1 MKISDVQQQILEQ
14 LANIDAQR
22 QNTNLNM
29 ISAEEIDY
37 FVTTWPIST
46 QNQLD
51 DLEYRLQYEDNFKI
65 IFFHKKA
72 PKENKKGKS
81 SDCQPKIEILIKLS
95 AKDTIKKDVYVK
107 DQKQLKDASEK
118 NSNTNP
124 FNEVHLWPSEWTYN
138 QWIQKKDRYPWL
150 ICDDGKIG
158 CLYCKNVGEL
168 KTCKSQGVEISTEW
182 SQINVDGG
190 TNSKLVTR
198 LSILRHKI
206 SRHNRSKA
214 HNFAL
219 NISREKTHSK
229 LSTSF
234 ETSTSK
240 HYQSTIKI
248 FRTVYFIAKNNR
260 PFDDHSDLVELQQMN
275 GVLLGQTLHSR
286 YSSTSIIDHIA
297 TKMRNKIVQNIIET
311 NSKIS
316 ILIDESTTNSS
327 SSGMIIYLKASIS
340 YDSPVFIFLDLIELK
355 SQTSINIIDQLLEC
369 LHQHGFTDIYL
380 KEHWISFVTDGASVL
395 LGKTNGVAAR
405 LKEKFPII
413 FSWHCINHRLELAV
427 NDVLKDITAMYHFKY
442 FLDTLY
448 SLYSRSPKNQNEL
461 KLHCESLNEI
471 FLKIGRVLDVRWV
484 ASSYRTVKVV
494 WKMYPALYKHFKEA
508 SEDKYR
514 DQKTRSKYKG
524 LCKRLESL
532 QFLSDLALMC
542 DVLSELSQLSLDLQS
557 RDATLIQA
565 DKKIKRT
572 IRVIDSLKTING
584 DYYAEAVEAIEQM
597 MFKDI
602 PLCNNIKLVCI
613 NKNQFITSI
622 INNLNM
628 RLLDN
633 NEEDKII
640 IQDIQILDK
649 KAWPADVNIRFGEQ
663 EVKRLCNRF
672 LLNQEK
678 TLRGLRIL
686 IDEETNEIEELNEIN
701 NLIKTIPCSTAE
713 CERGFSLMNII
724 CTDIRSRLTIHNI
737 SNLMMININ
746 GPPLSIW
753 DPEDYVKSWILHHR
767 TADDNRSRKINRKEK
782 ESLKQNLW
790 NIL

>member
-1 MKISDVQQQILEQ
+1 
-14 LANIDAQR
+14 
-22 QNTNLNM
+22 
-29 ISAEEIDY
+29 
-37 FVTTWPIST
+37 
-46 QNQLD
+46 
-51 DLEYRLQYEDNFKI
+51 
-65 IFFHKKA
+65 
-72 PKENKKGKS
+72 
-81 SDCQPKIEILIKLS
+81 
-95 AKDTIKKDVYVK
+95 
-107 DQKQLKDASEK
+107 
-118 NSNTNP
+118 
-124 FNEVHLWPSEWTYN
+124 
-138 QWIQKKDRYPWL
+138 
-150 ICDDGKIG
+150 
-158 CLYCKNVGEL
+158 
-168 KTCKSQGVEISTEW
+168 
-182 SQINVDGG
+182 
-190 TNSKLVTR
+190 
-198 LSILRHKI
+198 
-206 SRHNRSKA
+206 
-214 HNFAL
+214 
-219 NISREKTHSK
+219 
-229 LSTSF
+229 
-234 ETSTSK
+234 
-240 HYQSTIKI
+240 
-248 FRTVYFIAKNNR
+248 
-260 PFDDHSDLVELQQMN
+260 
-275 GVLLGQTLHSR
+275 
-286 YSSTSIIDHIA
+286 
-297 TKMRNKIVQNIIET
+297 
-311 NSKIS
+311 
-316 ILIDESTTNSS
+316 
-327 SSGMIIYLKASIS
+327 
-340 YDSPVFIFLDLIELK
+340 
-355 SQTSINIIDQLLEC
+355 
-369 LHQHGFTDIYL
+369 
-380 KEHWISFVTDGASVL
+380 
-395 LGKTNGVAAR
+395 
-405 LKEKFPII
+405 
-413 FSWHCINHRLELAV
+413 
-427 NDVLKDITAMYHFKY
+427 
-442 FLDTLY
+442 
-448 SLYSRSPKNQNEL
+448 
-461 KLHCESLNEI
+461 
-471 FLKIGRVLDVRWV
+471 
-484 ASSYRTVKVV
+484 
-494 WKMYPALYKHFKEA
+494 MYPALYKHFKEA

-649 KAWPADVNIRFGEQ
+649 KTWPADVNIRFGEQ

-686 IDEETNEIEELNEIN
+686 IDEETNEVEELNEIN

>member
-1 MKISDVQQQILEQ
+1 
-14 LANIDAQR
+14 
-22 QNTNLNM
+22 
-29 ISAEEIDY
+29 
-37 FVTTWPIST
+37 
-46 QNQLD
+46 
-51 DLEYRLQYEDNFKI
+51 
-65 IFFHKKA
+65 
-72 PKENKKGKS
+72 
-81 SDCQPKIEILIKLS
+81 
-95 AKDTIKKDVYVK
+95 
-107 DQKQLKDASEK
+107 
-118 NSNTNP
+118 
-124 FNEVHLWPSEWTYN
+124 
-138 QWIQKKDRYPWL
+138 
-150 ICDDGKIG
+150 
-158 CLYCKNVGEL
+158 
-168 KTCKSQGVEISTEW
+168 
-182 SQINVDGG
+182 
-190 TNSKLVTR
+190 
-198 LSILRHKI
+198 
-206 SRHNRSKA
+206 
-214 HNFAL
+214 
-219 NISREKTHSK
+219 
-229 LSTSF
+229 
-234 ETSTSK
+234 
-240 HYQSTIKI
+240 
-248 FRTVYFIAKNNR
+248 
-260 PFDDHSDLVELQQMN
+260 MN

-427 NDVLKDITAMYHFKY
+427 NDVLKDITATYHFKY

-649 KAWPADVNIRFGEQ
+649 KTWPADVNIRFGEQ

-724 CTDIRSRLTIHNI
+724 CTDIRSRLTIDNI

>member
-1 MKISDVQQQILEQ
+1 MDDKQLCIEKKKSD
-14 LANIDAQR
+14 
-22 QNTNLNM
+22 
-29 ISAEEIDY
+29 
-37 FVTTWPIST
+37 
-46 QNQLD
+46 LD
-51 DLEYRLQYEDNFKI
+51 DSMSSEETCRSSSKTPDNI
-65 IFFHKKA
+65 
-72 PKENKKGKS
+72 S
-81 SDCQPKIEILIKLS
+81 KLDQKLV
-95 AKDTIKKDVYVK
+95 KDT
-107 DQKQLKDASEK
+107 SEK
-118 NSNTNP
+118 NSNSNAS
-124 FNEVHLWPSEWTYN
+124 NEVHLWPSEWNYN

-150 ICDDGKIG
+150 ICDNGKIG

-168 KTCKSQGVEISTEW
+168 KTCKSQGFEISSEW
-182 SQINVDGG
+182 NQINVDGG
-190 TNSKLVTR
+190 TNSKLITR
-198 LSILRHKI
+198 LSVLRHKI

-214 HNFAL
+214 HKFAL
-219 NISREKTHSK
+219 NISKDKTHNK
-229 LSTSF
+229 LSTLF
-234 ETSTSK
+234 ETSTFK
-240 HYQSTIKI
+240 NCQSTIKV

-260 PFDDHSDLVELQQMN
+260 PFDNHSYLVELQQMN

-316 ILIDESTTNSS
+316 LLIDESTTNSLL
-327 SSGMIIYLKASIS
+327 SGMIIYLKASIS
-340 YDSPVFIFLDLIELK
+340 YDSPVFIFLDLI
-355 SQTSINIIDQLLEC
+355 
-369 LHQHGFTDIYL
+369 
-380 KEHWISFVTDGASVL
+380 EHWISFVTDGASVL

-427 NDVLKDITAMYHFKY
+427 NDVLKDITVTYHFKH

-461 KLHCESLNEI
+461 KLHCVSLNEI

-484 ASSYRTVKVV
+484 ASSYRIVKVV

-514 DQKTRSKYKG
+514 DQKSRSKYKD

-542 DVLSELSQLSLDLQS
+542 DVLSELSQL
-557 RDATLIQA
+557 RA
-565 DKKIKRT
+565 
-572 IRVIDSLKTING
+572 IRVIDSLKIING
-584 DYYAEAVEAIEQM
+584 DYYAEAIKAIEQM

-602 PLCNNIKLVCI
+602 PLY
-613 NKNQFITSI
+613 
-622 INNLNM
+622 
-628 RLLDN
+628 N

-649 KAWPADVNIRFGEQ
+649 KTWPADVNIRFGEE

-672 LLNQEK
+672 LINQEK
-678 TLRGLRIL
+678 TIRGLRIF
-686 IDEETNEIEELNEIN
+686 IDEETDKIEELNEIN

-724 CTDIRSRLTIHNI
+724 CTDIHSRLTIHNI
-737 SNLMMININ
+737 SNLMLININ
-746 GPPLSIW
+746 GPPLNIW
-753 DPEDYVKSWILHHR
+753 NPKDYYVLGGVGGGVD
-767 TADDNRSRKINRKEK
+767 ADRRQTEFSGGV
-782 ESLKQNLW
+782 
-790 NIL
+790 

>member
-1 MKISDVQQQILEQ
+1 MDKFVIRSTKDKQLFKEKKNSDPDDPVTSEETCISSSKTPSKIS
-14 LANIDAQR
+14 
-22 QNTNLNM
+22 
-29 ISAEEIDY
+29 
-37 FVTTWPIST
+37 
-46 QNQLD
+46 
-51 DLEYRLQYEDNFKI
+51 
-65 IFFHKKA
+65 
-72 PKENKKGKS
+72 
-81 SDCQPKIEILIKLS
+81 KL
-95 AKDTIKKDVYVK
+95 

-297 TKMRNKIVQNIIET
+297 TKMRNKIIQNIIET

-369 LHQHGFTDIYL
+369 LHQRGFTDIYL

-427 NDVLKDITAMYHFKY
+427 NDVLKDITA
-442 FLDTLY
+442 T
-448 SLYSRSPKNQNEL
+448 
-461 KLHCESLNEI
+461 
-471 FLKIGRVLDVRWV
+471 
-484 ASSYRTVKVV
+484 SYRTVKVV

-572 IRVIDSLKTING
+572 IRVIDSLKTIN
-584 DYYAEAVEAIEQM
+584 
-597 MFKDI
+597 
-602 PLCNNIKLVCI
+602 
-613 NKNQFITSI
+613 
-622 INNLNM
+622 
-628 RLLDN
+628 
-633 NEEDKII
+633 
-640 IQDIQILDK
+640 DK
-649 KAWPADVNIRFGEQ
+649 KTWPADVNIRFGEQ

-753 DPEDYVKSWILHHR
+753 DPEDYVKILPKIG
-767 TADDNRSRKINRKEK
+767 KINTSQYEIFHLCQSTCRKAQQLGIICSFPVQREDV
-782 ESLKQNLW
+782 EVYGMSVLSLKCDDTL
-790 NIL
+790 